1 MISDSLAY
9 IFTCCSSGDK
19 ILSDGDAY
27 LVNIL
32 FEMPSVPEF
41 LYENALPGIYLL
53 ILILHDTL
61 VKLISSLRHHDFND
75 SRANNERC
83 IRGVVY
89 HSARRSHIKSDD
101 GMGLMEVRDLLISH
115 T

>member
-1 MISDSLAY
+1 
-9 IFTCCSSGDK
+9 
-19 ILSDGDAY
+19 
-27 LVNIL
+27 
-32 FEMPSVPEF
+32 MPSVPEF
-41 LYENALPGIYLL
+41 LYEKFENALPGIYLL

-75 SRANNERC
+75 SRANNDYERC